1 MKGSRRLRA
10 PRAPG
15 IRWQITLW
23 YTAVFTLLLVLV
35 GVVSYANTS
44 ASLGANIDSTLAL
57 RARQIA
63 PGISVVNGHFIIEDI
78 SGALPGLSSTGSS
91 AASNT
96 PTRTVTGTPG
106 GTATGTSTGVA
117 TGTPTTSATPR
128 SDDSR
133 DDNSGPDSD
142 EQHERVIP
150 SVDTGALVRIID
162 SGGTL
167 VYTSLAA
174 QKLPSDPGAAGRAQ
188 AGVPWYSTVSAAS
201 GQPVRLYNYPLAR
214 HGVVFGLVEV
224 GASLQSTDQTLHT
237 LLLGW
242 LLITP
247 LVLLLGAL
255 GSLWLARR
263 ALRPVGRLTRI
274 ARQVEAGDLQ
284 QRVPVPRAHD
294 EIRELALTLNDM
306 IARLDSTFSRQRRFV
321 ADASHELRTPV
332 SAIRSMTDVALL
344 NEKSPAEYVGV
355 LWGINAEAERL
366 GRLIG
371 DLLAL
376 ARDDEAQTPLER
388 APLRLD
394 LIAHDVA
401 AVSSVL
407 ADERHIQLRV
417 ETSGPV
423 VVLGDADRILQ
434 AVLNLIQNAL
444 TYTPAGRGGLVTIR
458 VMEEGSR
465 AILSVTDNGIGIEP
479 GHLPHIFERF
489 YRASPDA
496 AHSQSGS
503 GLGLSIVDW
512 VIGAHDGEVSVESQ
526 VGKGSVFTI
535 YLPLATAA
543 TSTLVVPDRSVVSG
557 KKW

>member
-1 MKGSRRLRA
+1 MKGTRRIRT
-10 PRAPG
+10 PG
-15 IRWQITLW
+15 IRWQITFW

-63 PGISVVNGHFIIEDI
+63 AGIDIVNGHFAIEDV
-78 SGALPGLSSTGSS
+78 SGSLPGLGVTGSS
-91 AASNT
+91 AGST
-96 PTRTVTGTPG
+96 P
-106 GTATGTSTGVA
+106 A
-117 TGTPTTSATPR
+117 GTPTVSSTPH
-128 SDDSR
+128 SDDSGKS
-133 DDNSGPDSD
+133 DNSSGPDSD
-142 EQHERVIP
+142 EQREREVP
-150 SVDTGALVRIID
+150 SVDTGALVRILD

-167 VYTSLAA
+167 IYSSLAA
-174 QKLPSDPGAAGRAQ
+174 QKLPSDPGAASRAQ
-188 AGVPWYSTVSAAS
+188 QGGVPWFATVTAAS
-201 GQPVRLYNYPLAR
+201 GQPVRLYNYPLS
-214 HGVVFGLVEV
+214 HNGLVFGVVEV

-237 LLLGW
+237 LVLGW

-274 ARQVEAGDLQ
+274 ARQVEAGDLE
-284 QRVPVPRAHD
+284 QRVPVPGARD

-306 IARLDSTFSRQRRFV
+306 IARLDSAFSRQRRFV

-344 NEKSPAEYVGV
+344 NDKSPAEYVGV

-388 APLRLD
+388 TPLRLD

-407 ADERHIQLRV
+407 ANERHIQLRV

-458 VMEEGSR
+458 VMEEGSS
-465 AILSVTDNGIGIEP
+465 AILSVTDNGTGIEP

-489 YRASPDA
+489 YRASPES
-496 AHSQSGS
+496 AHSQGGS

-512 VIGAHDGEVSVESQ
+512 VVGAHDGEVTVQSQ
-526 VGKGSVFTI
+526 VGVGSTFTM
-535 YLPLATAA
+535 YLPLASAA
-543 TSTLVVPDRSVVSG
+543 TSTPLVQGRSLVSG
-557 KKW
+557 KKR

>member
-1 MKGSRRLRA
+1 MRGTRRIRA

-23 YTAVFTLLLVLV
+23 YTAVFTLLLMLV
-35 GVVSYANTS
+35 GVVSFAATS

-63 PGISVVNGHFIIEDI
+63 AGISLVNGQFVIEDV
-78 SGALPGLSSTGSS
+78 SGSLPALSATGSS
-91 AASNT
+91 AGST
-96 PTRTVTGTPG
+96 PTRTSTATPTRGASGTP
-106 GTATGTSTGVA
+106 AANAS
-117 TGTPTTSATPR
+117 GTPTSH

-133 DDNSGPDSD
+133 ESNDSNGADSD
-142 EQHERVIP
+142 EQRERLIP
-150 SVDTGALVRIID
+150 SVDTGALVRIFD
-162 SGGTL
+162 SGGTMI
-167 VYTSLAA
+167 YSAPAA
-174 QKLPSDPGAAGRAQ
+174 QKLPPEPGAASRAVS
-188 AGVPWYSTVSAAS
+188 GVAWYDTVTAS
-201 GQPVRLYNYPLAR
+201 GGQSVRLYNYPLS
-214 HGVVFGLVEV
+214 HGGLVFGLVEV

-237 LLLGW
+237 LVLGW

-263 ALRPVGRLTRI
+263 ALRPVGRLTRM

-284 QRVPVPRAHD
+284 QRVPVPGAHD
-294 EIRELALTLNDM
+294 EVRELALTLNDM
-306 IARLDSTFSRQRRFV
+306 IARLDSAFSRQRRFV

-344 NEKSPAEYVGV
+344 HDKSPAEYVGA

-366 GRLIG
+366 GRLIS
-371 DLLAL
+371 DLLRI
-376 ARDDEAQTPLER
+376 ARDDEAETPLER
-388 APLRLD
+388 APMRLD

-407 ADERHIQLRV
+407 ADERQIRLRV

-434 AVLNLIQNAL
+434 AMLNLIQNAL

-458 VMEEGSR
+458 VGEEGSM
-465 AILSVTDNGIGIEP
+465 AVLSVTDNGIGIEP

-489 YRASPDA
+489 YRASPDS
-496 AHSQSGS
+496 AHAQGGS

-512 VIGAHDGEVSVESQ
+512 VVGAHNGEVTVQSQ
-526 VGKGSVFTI
+526 VGRGSTFTI
-535 YLPLATAA
+535 YLPLPTASATMQA
-543 TSTLVVPDRSVVSG
+543 VQQRSLVSG
-557 KKW
+557 KKR

>member
-1 MKGSRRLRA
+1 MRGIRRIRT
-10 PRAPG
+10 PRTPG

-35 GVVSYANTS
+35 GAASFAATS
-44 ASLGANIDSTLAL
+44 ASLDANIDSTLAL

-63 PGISVVNGHFIIEDI
+63 AGVSMVNGHFVIEDV
-78 SGALPGLSSTGSS
+78 SGSLPGLSATAS
-91 AASNT
+91 A
-96 PTRTVTGTPG
+96 
-106 GTATGTSTGVA
+106 TSTPSRGA
-117 TGTPTTSATPR
+117 TGTPTSTATSTPGSDHSDE
-128 SDDSR
+128 SDDTG
-133 DDNSGPDSD
+133 SGQDSD
-142 EQHERVIP
+142 DQHQQVVP

-162 SGGTL
+162 LSGNL
-167 VYTSLAA
+167 PYSSPAA
-174 QKLPSDPGAAGRAQ
+174 QKLPTDPN
-188 AGVPWYSTVSAAS
+188 AAS
-201 GQPVRLYNYPLAR
+201 RALSGVAWYDTVTAFGGQSVRLYNYPLS
-214 HGVVFGLVEV
+214 HNGLVFGLVEV
-224 GASLQSTDQTLHT
+224 GASLVSTDQTLHN

-284 QRVPVPRAHD
+284 QRVPVPGAHD

-344 NEKSPAEYVGV
+344 NQKSPAEYVGV

-366 GRLIG
+366 GRLIS
-371 DLLAL
+371 DLLVL
-376 ARDDEAQTPLER
+376 ARDDEAGTPLER

-394 LIAHDVA
+394 LVAHDVA
-401 AVSSVL
+401 GVSLVL
-407 ADERHIQLRV
+407 ANERQIQLRV

-458 VMEEGSR
+458 VSEEGSM
-465 AILSVTDNGIGIEP
+465 AILSVADNGIGIEP

-489 YRASPDA
+489 YRASPDS
-496 AHSQSGS
+496 AHLQGGS

-512 VIGAHDGEVSVESQ
+512 VVGAHNGEATVQSQ
-526 VGKGSVFTI
+526 VGKGSIFTI
-535 YLPLATAA
+535 YLPLATSSATMAA
-543 TSTLVVPDRSVVSG
+543 VQQRSLVSR
-557 KKW
+557 KKR

>member
-1 MKGSRRLRA
+1 MKGTRRLRT
-10 PRAPG
+10 PG

-63 PGISVVNGHFIIEDI
+63 AGIDIVNGHFVIEDV
-78 SGALPGLSSTGSS
+78 SGSLPGLGATGSS
-91 AASNT
+91 AGST
-96 PTRTVTGTPG
+96 PART
-106 GTATGTSTGVA
+106 A
-117 TGTPTTSATPR
+117 TGTPTRTATAAATPR
-128 SDDSR
+128 SDDSGESG
-133 DDNSGPDSD
+133 DDGSGSDSED
-142 EQHERVIP
+142 QRERAIP
-150 SVDTGALVRIID
+150 SVDTGALVRILD
-162 SGGTL
+162 GGGTL
-167 VYTSLAA
+167 IYSSLAS
-174 QKLPSDPGAAGRAQ
+174 QKLPSEPGAASRAQ
-188 AGVPWYSTVSAAS
+188 GGAPWYATVTAAS
-201 GQPVRLYNYPLAR
+201 GQSVRLYNYPLS
-214 HGVVFGLVEV
+214 HNGLVIGVVEV

-237 LLLGW
+237 LVLGW

-284 QRVPVPRAHD
+284 QRVPVPGAHD

-306 IARLDSTFSRQRRFV
+306 IARLDSAFSRQRRFV

-344 NEKSPAEYVGV
+344 HDKSPAEYVGV

-366 GRLIG
+366 GRLIS

-394 LIAHDVA
+394 LVAHDVA

-407 ADERHIQLRV
+407 ANERRIQLRV

-423 VVLGDADRILQ
+423 IVLGDADRILQ

-465 AILSVTDNGIGIEP
+465 AILSVSDNGIGIEP

-489 YRASPDA
+489 YRASPDS
-496 AHSQSGS
+496 AHSQGGS

-512 VIGAHDGEVSVESQ
+512 VVGAHDGEVTVQSQ
-526 VGKGSVFTI
+526 VGKGSIFTI
-535 YLPLATAA
+535 YLPLATAS
-543 TSTLVVPDRSVVSG
+543 TSTLVVQERSLVSG

>member
-1 MKGSRRLRA
+1 
-10 PRAPG
+10 
-15 IRWQITLW
+15 
-23 YTAVFTLLLVLV
+23 
-35 GVVSYANTS
+35 
-44 ASLGANIDSTLAL
+44 
-57 RARQIA
+57 
-63 PGISVVNGHFIIEDI
+63 
-78 SGALPGLSSTGSS
+78 
-91 AASNT
+91 
-96 PTRTVTGTPG
+96 
-106 GTATGTSTGVA
+106 
-117 TGTPTTSATPR
+117 
-128 SDDSR
+128 
-133 DDNSGPDSD
+133 
-142 EQHERVIP
+142 
-150 SVDTGALVRIID
+150 
-162 SGGTL
+162 
-167 VYTSLAA
+167 
-174 QKLPSDPGAAGRAQ
+174 
-188 AGVPWYSTVSAAS
+188 
-201 GQPVRLYNYPLAR
+201 
-214 HGVVFGLVEV
+214 VEV

-255 GSLWLARR
+255 GSVWLARR

-284 QRVPVPRAHD
+284 QRVPVPGAHD

-407 ADERHIQLRV
+407 ANERHIQLRV

-423 VVLGDADRILQ
+423 VVLGDSDRILQ

-496 AHSQSGS
+496 AHSQGGS

-512 VIGAHDGEVSVESQ
+512 VVGAHDGEVTVQSQ

-543 TSTLVVPDRSVVSG
+543 TSALVVPDRSLVSG